1 MPRCGVTWPSSSTW
15 RATAS
20 IRRSRTAPGY
30 PGPGARRRA
39 RIGWLRRHLVPAS
52 AYYVNTVGRGL
63 DQIRQEAKLRD
74 ALEDHLDQRDWAG
87 RSAAEVRQDLQ
98 DYVASRG
105 DLSWAWQPPAPPPLL
120 FRIREAVHK
129 VAMPLLLLLLL
140 PVLLAVLPFWIL
152 ALRKSELAHQPEIT
166 RPTQQQMDELEAWED
181 FETQNPYA
189 VIGFIKPGR
198 LHLLTMRAVQLA
210 TSYGARHLFTHGS
223 LAGVKTIHFARW
235 VPLDGWRR
243 MTFVSNYDGAVEAY
257 NDDFINEIWWGL
269 NAVFGSAVGYPPTR
283 WLLWGG
289 AKLEQPFKY
298 TLRDHQVPVPAWY
311 TAYPTLSADNI
322 ENNAR
327 IRAGLAGEM
336 SPAEAGAVALP
347 PVRRA
352 MTDTLDRADIQGI
365 VARGYSGLGHARFTL
380 FACDDQP
387 AARALLGWLLPRV
400 TTAARKFS
408 ADTAVHV
415 AFTPAGPA
423 PARAA
428 GGGGAGVLA
437 GVPGRDGRTATG
449 AGSWATSASP
459 TRAAGSGAGLDGP
472 AIDGLILL
480 YATQRGTARRAAGGT

>member
-1 MPRCGVTWPSSSTW
+1 MPYQVGVTI
-15 RATAS
+15 RAEVAPDQLLPLREWLADSGRKGLTEPPFDFAHLRGVHFARFYLLDEVADLDGRPIPAS
-20 IRRSRTAPGY
+20 LVFMSEVDAPLRRHLAELIDVASDGIDQAFAHCAGY

-39 RIGWLRRHLVPAS
+39 RIAWLRRHLVPAS

-74 ALEDHLDQRDWAG
+74 ALEGRLDQRDWAG
-87 RSAAEVRQDLQ
+87 RSAAEVRRELQ

-105 DLSWAWQPPAPPPLL
+105 DLSWAWQLPPPPPLP

-152 ALRKSELAHQPEIT
+152 ALRKSELAHQPEIK
-166 RPTQQQMDELEAWED
+166 RPTQQQMGELETWED

-189 VIGFIKPGR
+189 VIGFIKLGR

-210 TSYGARHLFTHGS
+210 TSYGTRHLFTHDS

-243 MTFVSNYDGAVEAY
+243 MTFASNYDGAVEAY

-311 TAYPTLSADNI
+311 TAYPALSADNI

-327 IRAGLAGEM
+327 IRAGLPGDVG
-336 SPAEAGAVALP
+336 PAEAEQWL
-347 PVRRA
+347 
-352 MTDTLDRADIQGI
+352 
-365 VARGYSGLGHARFTL
+365 S
-380 FACDDQP
+380 
-387 AARALLGWLLPRV
+387 LL
-400 TTAARKFS
+400 
-408 ADTAVHV
+408 
-415 AFTPAGPA
+415 
-423 PARAA
+423 
-428 GGGGAGVLA
+428 
-437 GVPGRDGRTATG
+437 
-449 AGSWATSASP
+449 
-459 TRAAGSGAGLDGP
+459 
-472 AIDGLILL
+472 
-480 YATQRGTARRAAGGT
+480 

>member
-1 MPRCGVTWPSSSTW
+1 M
-15 RATAS
+15 
-20 IRRSRTAPGY
+20 
-30 PGPGARRRA
+30 
-39 RIGWLRRHLVPAS
+39 
-52 AYYVNTVGRGL
+52 
-63 DQIRQEAKLRD
+63 
-74 ALEDHLDQRDWAG
+74 
-87 RSAAEVRQDLQ
+87 
-98 DYVASRG
+98 
-105 DLSWAWQPPAPPPLL
+105 

-129 VAMPLLLLLLL
+129 AAMPLLLLLML

-152 ALRKSELAHQPEIT
+152 ALRKSELAKQPEIG
-166 RPTQQQMDELEAWED
+166 RPTQQQMNELEAWED
-181 FETQNPYA
+181 VETQNPYA

-322 ENNAR
+322 DNNAR

-336 SPAEAGAVALP
+336 SPAQAEQWL
-347 PVRRA
+347 
-352 MTDTLDRADIQGI
+352 
-365 VARGYSGLGHARFTL
+365 S
-380 FACDDQP
+380 
-387 AARALLGWLLPRV
+387 LL
-400 TTAARKFS
+400 
-408 ADTAVHV
+408 
-415 AFTPAGPA
+415 
-423 PARAA
+423 
-428 GGGGAGVLA
+428 
-437 GVPGRDGRTATG
+437 
-449 AGSWATSASP
+449 
-459 TRAAGSGAGLDGP
+459 
-472 AIDGLILL
+472 
-480 YATQRGTARRAAGGT
+480 